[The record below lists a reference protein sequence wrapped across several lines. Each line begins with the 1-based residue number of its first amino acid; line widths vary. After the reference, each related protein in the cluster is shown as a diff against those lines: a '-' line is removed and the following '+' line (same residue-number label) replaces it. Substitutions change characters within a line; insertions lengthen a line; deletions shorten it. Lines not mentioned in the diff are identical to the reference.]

1 MHMYTLKHPAD
12 SDDLE
17 LQQLLNVDGTPLD
30 VTENRIFLTTWSDV
44 EAAITVAFIDGK
56 AVNPLE
62 FRLVVQQLAHFS

>member
-30 VTENRIFLTTWSDV
+30 VTENRIFLTTRSDV
-44 EAAITVAFIDGK
+44 EAAIAIALNGGK
-56 AVNPLE
+56 TVNPLE
-62 FRLVVQQLAHFS
+62 FCVVV